1 MQFSLLSSSTL
12 ASDYAFPL
20 HLSPRQSSFFCIP
33 VFLLYPDTW
42 KTCGN
47 GYISPDCNCCNGG
60 LIGCLISTQT
70 CAVGATGVA
79 ICCDNTAPDCPPV
92 SGGGGGCATQ
102 GKVSCGN
109 GCLPAGY
116 KCCDPDLGGCSS
128 EQYCCSNPDG
138 TPACC
143 VGNTDISSSSNTA
156 TEQSPTSTESF
167 NFETGS
173 STTTSVKGTLNGA
186 TSTEQSPTSTESFNF
201 ETGSSITTSA
211 KGTSNSATSTA
222 IPSPS
227 SSVGNSSSTRL
238 CVVRTARGLHSFIF
252 QSAMPVIVI
261 YYLVLVGIFA

>member
-12 ASDYAFPL
+12 TSDYALPL
-20 HLSPRQSSFFCIP
+20 HLSPRQSSYFCIP

-60 LIGCLISTQT
+60 LIGCLILTQT
-70 CAVGATGVA
+70 CAVSATGVA

-92 SGGGGGCATQ
+92 SGGGGGCAKQ

-116 KCCDPDLGGCSS
+116 QCCDPNLGGCSS

-143 VGNTDISSSSNTA
+143 VGNTDISSPSNTA
-156 TEQSPTSTESF
+156 TEKSPTSTESF

-173 STTTSVKGTLNGA
+173 STTTS
-186 TSTEQSPTSTESFNF
+186 
-201 ETGSSITTSA
+201 A
-211 KGTSNSATSTA
+211 KGTSKGATSTA

-227 SSVGNSSSTRL
+227 SSVVNSSSTRL